1 MSTEPLEPNTYVVTS
16 VGVAET
22 CRKYMDHYLND
33 YKRKDSANKASSVMR
48 VEFHCLACLAST
60 FSMLSF
66 SVIHVGL
73 RV

>member
-1 MSTEPLEPNTYVVTS
+1 
-16 VGVAET
+16 
-22 CRKYMDHYLND
+22 MDHYLND